1 MKPPKRLGTI
11 LPYKKR
17 TRTTTPSVYNTSST
31 ITVLYHAV
39 GDTKEE
45 CFAGGE
51 HVHDTK
57 REREREITRERERE
71 ILPKKQERSCEKRDT
86 PPKIIHL
93 RKRLKKSKT
102 NFLSNARESL
112 VFSTRDERYSLSWSR
127 LTDSRR
133 VLTRS
138 LISPLV
144 FAQTTST

>member
-1 MKPPKRLGTI
+1 M
-11 LPYKKR
+11 PYKKR

-71 ILPKKQERSCEKRDT
+71 KYYPKN
-86 PPKIIHL
+86 
-93 RKRLKKSKT
+93 KKEVVR
-102 NFLSNARESL
+102 RETHPQKL
-112 VFSTRDERYSLSWSR
+112 FIYVN
-127 LTDSRR
+127 
-133 VLTRS
+133 V
-138 LISPLV
+138 
-144 FAQTTST
+144 